1 MEPERAHLT
10 CQAQTQTL
18 TTNPTL
24 KTSTGR
30 QALAWHCA
38 NLTHSTS
45 LFQRGPSNTE
55 EILGGITFSPNL
67 RLFPERKHFFPLAA
81 PLGEHMEHVR
91 YKGECNMF

>member
-1 MEPERAHLT
+1 MCPSHLPG
-10 CQAQTQTL
+10 
-18 TTNPTL
+18 TNPNTNNQSNT
-24 KTSTGR
+24 KNQYR
-30 QALAWHCA
+30 QASMAWHCA
-38 NLTHSTS
+38 NLTHPIS